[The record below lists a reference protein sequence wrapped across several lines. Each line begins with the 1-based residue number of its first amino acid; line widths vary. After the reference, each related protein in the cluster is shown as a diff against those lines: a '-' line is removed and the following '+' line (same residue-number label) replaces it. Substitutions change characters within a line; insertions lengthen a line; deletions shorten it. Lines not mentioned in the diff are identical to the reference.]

1 MNLEYTKDELN
12 TLKEYKDQYYKA
24 INQLL
29 VSNCET
35 DLSIISGDTES
46 KVEEIPSA
54 SSWSAEVR

>member
-12 TLKEYKDQYYKA
+12 TLKEYKDQYYKT

-46 KVEEIPSA
+46 KVD
-54 SSWSAEVR
+54 